1 MESFKW
7 HLAEIAELGPM
18 TCKKMCWRLRRI
30 VHKLLDDATKA
41 VGERVGQ
48 FSGAP
53 TGIAKFLESQ

>member
-1 MESFKW
+1 
-7 HLAEIAELGPM
+7 M

-53 TGIAKFLESQ
+53 TGITKYLETFILYGFRFYLN